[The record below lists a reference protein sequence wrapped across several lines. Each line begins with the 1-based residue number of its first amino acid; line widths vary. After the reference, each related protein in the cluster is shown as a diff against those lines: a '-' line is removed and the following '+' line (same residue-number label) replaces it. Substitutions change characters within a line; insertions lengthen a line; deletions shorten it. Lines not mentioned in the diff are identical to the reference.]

1 MFNTPLGH
9 FEQLVMPF
17 GLTNAPTVFQVLVND
32 VLCHML
38 NQFLFISIDDIFI
51 FFETLE
57 EHIQHVRLVLQRLL
71 ENQLFVKV

>member
-1 MFNTPLGH
+1 
-9 FEQLVMPF
+9 MPF

-32 VLCHML
+32 VLCDML

-71 ENQLFVKV
+71 ENQLFVKA